1 MLLIMA
7 VLAVDVP
14 TLMTSAAALAVGSY
28 TLGAS
33 GVVPRTVDRLRR
45 AMRATVQRWILKSA
59 WHPARWSAEAVSRG
73 LTAARIARSFVL
85 HPRRSVSVV
94 LQYRAIA
101 GRRQPRELRDAVAEA
116 AALHLPG
123 CPVTVVRFPVYQPQ
137 GAMGL
142 DNVYFRHGRAIED
155 ITRITLG
162 GNPDWMGGLAP
173 GQASREQLEASRERV
188 RAALAA
194 LPIGPDVRSVMVFVD
209 PERLV

>member
-1 MLLIMA
+1 MAALIFA
-7 VLAVDVP
+7 VP
-14 TLMTSAAALAVGSY
+14 TLMASAAALAVGSY

-33 GVVPRTVDRLRR
+33 GLVPCITDRLRR
-45 AMRATVQRWILKSA
+45 RMRAGAKRWILKPA
-59 WHPARWSAEAVSRG
+59 WHPARWSAEAAFRG
-73 LTAARIARSFVL
+73 LAASRVARAFAL

-94 LQYRAIA
+94 RQYRTIA
-101 GRRQPRELRDAVAEA
+101 PRRQPRELLDAVAEA
-116 AALHLPG
+116 AELHLPG
-123 CPVTVVRFPVYQPQ
+123 CPVTLVRFPVYQPQ
-137 GAMGL
+137 GVMGL

-194 LPIGPDVRSVMVFVD
+194 LPIGPDVRSVIVPVG
-209 PERLV
+209 PKWLV